1 MARVLARCKVSV
13 SVPTQDAT
21 SVSVLESMACGLP
34 VVATQLQANAQWL
47 PVDSLVPA
55 QDSHAL
61 AQKLAT
67 LTQDDAATHAAGQ
80 QNALRIQQEGD
91 RAVQMD
97 RMDALY
103 RGLLKRSVAN
113 ANPRDGLE

>member
-1 MARVLARCKVSV
+1 
-13 SVPTQDAT
+13 
-21 SVSVLESMACGLP
+21 

-55 QDSHAL
+55 QESHAL
-61 AQKLAT
+61 AQKLAA
-67 LTQDDAATHAAGQ
+67 LAQDDAAAHAAGQ
-80 QNALRIQQEGD
+80 HNAQRIQQEGD

-103 RGLLKRSVAN
+103 RGLLQRPATNTSTS
-113 ANPRDGLE
+113 